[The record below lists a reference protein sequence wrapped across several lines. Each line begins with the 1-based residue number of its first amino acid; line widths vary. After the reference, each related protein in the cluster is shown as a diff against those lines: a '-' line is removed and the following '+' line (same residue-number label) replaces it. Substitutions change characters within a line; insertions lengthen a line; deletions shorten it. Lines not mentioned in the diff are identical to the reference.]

1 MRKEVHRRNS
11 HRVRQTHCHG
21 EQRRQPEPEKY
32 RPDRNELEQAR
43 HTAQHNHL
51 RRHDI
56 KAAPQVIG
64 VMDQPTGQIQGGCGG
79 KKASTRLP

>member
-1 MRKEVHRRNS
+1 MWKEVHRRNS
-11 HRVRQTHCHG
+11 HRVRQTHG
-21 EQRRQPEPEKY
+21 DSEQRRQPESEKY
-32 RPDRNELEQAR
+32 GPDRNELEHAR
-43 HTAQHNHL
+43 HTAQDDHL